1 MCAIPML
8 GVLDAI
14 ILLECFERVWRDVGE
29 ASGASC
35 DVPGWVE
42 RRRVGRS
49 WSSGDCSYRRCVSNE
64 KFTFG
69 FLNLVLGS
77 IKELWAERRLS
88 TAKPK
93 LTYIVVG
100 KR

>member
-1 MCAIPML
+1 MWGKPPARLVMFRDGLSEGEWEGVGALEIAAIE
-8 GVLDAI
+8 GV
-14 ILLECFERVWRDVGE
+14 FQMK
-29 ASGASC
+29 
-35 DVPGWVE
+35 
-42 RRRVGRS
+42 
-49 WSSGDCSYRRCVSNE
+49 SSRP
-64 KFTFG
+64 G